1 MLIMFKPFE
10 TKDEKII
17 KAVIR
22 TPEMQKHLSPEEV
35 AKFDNYSESLLTQ
48 SNNPYLKVLYD
59 VVSGKLN
66 DRSATLTL
74 DKVNTSIR
82 SVK

>member
-1 MLIMFKPFE
+1 MSKPFE

-17 KAVIR
+17 KAVLK
-22 TPEMQKHLSPEEV
+22 TPEMQKHLTQEETD
-35 AKFDNYSESLLTQ
+35 KFDNYSESLLTQ
-48 SNNPYLKVLYD
+48 SNNPHLKVLYD
-59 VVSGKLN
+59 VVYGKLN

-74 DKVNTSIR
+74 DKVNSSLR